1 MWSYLHTRKTAQ
13 AAVLER
19 DWNRG
24 KAEAGRS
31 RRRLHPR
38 CEVAE
43 PCTREVAVGRD
54 VSGC

>member
-43 PCTREVAVGRD
+43 PCIRDVAVGRD
-54 VSGC
+54 VSSC